1 MRNKI
6 FKPISVLAFIALL
19 VMAAI
24 PALAAPAQQADADIV
39 DTAIAAGSF
48 NTLAQLLT
56 EAGLVET
63 LKGEGPF
70 TVFAPTDDAFA
81 AVPAETL
88 AALQADTEALT
99 QVLLYHVVPGKVMAA
114 DVVNL
119 DSADTAAGIPVD
131 ITVGEDGSVMV
142 GNATV
147 VTTDI
152 ETSNGVIHVVDAVIL
167 PPAE

>member
-1 MRNKI
+1 M
-6 FKPISVLAFIALL
+6 AFSAL
-19 VMAAI
+19 
-24 PALAAPAQQADADIV
+24 
-39 DTAIAAGSF
+39 
-48 NTLAQLLT
+48 
-56 EAGLVET
+56 
-63 LKGEGPF
+63 
-70 TVFAPTDDAFA
+70 
-81 AVPAETL
+81 PAETL